1 MGKWAGLQNLKSS
14 LGRNAMHAL
23 FNTVLYIA
31 LFARIV
37 LGILIGKPSLGF
49 IRALLNKDRLQGLI
63 IV

>member
-1 MGKWAGLQNLKSS
+1 
-14 LGRNAMHAL
+14 MHAL